1 MTFDAEERDRRA
13 NDVEI
18 AAVGHREGR
27 PDVYDPHAVVV
38 LRDDGQETHSTT
50 ADDLALGDT
59 LHRDHAANGRHQT
72 PEMPLL

>member
-1 MTFDAEERDRRA
+1 LTFDAEERDRRA

-38 LRDDGQETHSTT
+38 LRDDGQETH
-50 ADDLALGDT
+50 
-59 LHRDHAANGRHQT
+59 AANGRHQT